1 MMIRRRLAPA
11 VVLVLALAV
20 PLTGCSSKLRWTAK
34 QMCEAHGGTYN
45 AQSQS
50 CSYVAMQRTA
60 KQNCEA
66 HGGVYWP
73 QEQYCEVEAGR

>member
-1 MMIRRRLAPA
+1 MSSRRLAPA
-11 VVLVLALAV
+11 VVFALVLAV
-20 PLTGCSSKLRWTAK
+20 PLAGCSSKLRWTAK
-34 QMCEAHGGTYN
+34 QMCEAHGGKYT
-45 AQSQS
+45 AQTQT
-50 CSYVAMQRTA
+50 CDYTAMQRTA